1 LKEPLAVKEH
11 EPLTSVEI
19 SERKR
24 AGKVLL
30 IILFLLA
37 LIVSILFWKFVPD
50 APVDYA
56 SITDHFKYGSI
67 GSEPAN
73 GIPYWIWKVLPDMFP
88 DKLPVP
94 GKGYEGFGL
103 IQEPGHDMPIG
114 FSVRRVYIDRV
125 GMNCGLCHT
134 GTVRD
139 SPQSQPR
146 IILGMPANKFDLQRY
161 ARFLYAAA
169 ADDRFTADNV
179 LLAIQQR
186 KRLNLIDRL
195 IYREAVPRVRE
206 ALIEQARRLSFM
218 NSRPDWGP
226 GRVDTFNPYKVLQFN
241 FPMDL
246 DHTIGT
252 VDLPVIWNQRPRE
265 GMQLHWDGNNTSV
278 VERNKSAAL
287 GAGVT
292 PVTIDI
298 ARMKR
303 IEDWLWDLPAPKYPY
318 AINEQLATQGAALY
332 QQHCASCHAFGGAQ
346 VGKVDPIDQIGT
358 DRARLDSYTYELLE
372 NQNTLYSGYPW
383 RFSHFRKTDGYAN
396 MPLDGVWLR
405 APFLHNGS
413 VPTLRDLLETP
424 DKRPANFYRG
434 YDVFDQIKL
443 GFVSDVSEEN
453 GRKFFKYDTSLPG
466 NSNAGHLYGTNL
478 SPAEKDALVE
488 YMKKL

>member
-1 LKEPLAVKEH
+1 MSELDPST
-11 EPLTSVEI
+11 PVEI
-19 SERKR
+19 AERKR
-24 AGKVLL
+24 AGKIVL
-30 IILFLLA
+30 IILFVLA
-37 LIVSILFWKFVPD
+37 IVASLLFWKFVPN
-50 APVDYA
+50 APVDYVTI
-56 SITDHFKYGSI
+56 SDHFKYGSI

-73 GIPYWIWKVLPDMFP
+73 GLPYWIWKVLPDMFP
-88 DKLPVP
+88 EKLPVA

-103 IQEPGHDMPIG
+103 IQEPGRDTPIG
-114 FSVRRVYIDRV
+114 FSVSRVLIDRV
-125 GMNCGLCHT
+125 GMNCAICHT

-139 SPQSQPR
+139 TPQSQPR

-179 LLAIQQR
+179 LLAIQKY
-186 KRLNLIDRL
+186 KRLNVLDRL
-195 IYREAVPRVRE
+195 IYREAVARTRE
-206 ALIEQARRLSFM
+206 ALIQQARLLSFM
-218 NSRPDWGP
+218 DSRPDWGA
-226 GRVDTFNPYKVLQFN
+226 GRVDTFNPYKALQFN
-241 FPMDL
+241 FPMHL
-246 DHTIGT
+246 DHTIGAA
-252 VDLPVIWNQRPRE
+252 DLPVIWNQRPRE

-298 ARMKR
+298 ARLKR

-318 AINEQLATQGAALY
+318 PVNDQLATQGESIY
-332 QQHCASCHAFGGAQ
+332 QKHCASCHSFEGAL
-346 VGKVDPIDQIGT
+346 VGKVTPIDQIGT

-413 VPTLRDLLETP
+413 VPTMRDLLEAP
-424 DKRPANFYRG
+424 SARPTSFYRG
-434 YDVFDQIKL
+434 YDVFDPIKL
-443 GFVSDVSEEN
+443 GFISVVAEEN
-453 GRKFFKYDTSLPG
+453 GIKFFKYDTSLPG
-466 NSNAGHLYGTNL
+466 NSNAGHLYGTEL
-478 SPAEKDALVE
+478 SAAEKDALVE
-488 YMKKL
+488 FLKKL